1 MSRLELREYP
11 LRRSFPP
18 SVSADKSFRISWP
31 EREATRRIEAREDA
45 VLSLDQVKAALK
57 ALKAHD
63 YEAWLAVVLVDV
75 QRESQAE
82 ASARLKTHPRHLRR
96 LIDEAWSLIAET
108 LQDARPTGGS
118 SRA

>member
-18 SVSADKSFRISWP
+18 TVSADKSFRISWP
-31 EREATRRIEAREDA
+31 EREASRRIEAQEED
-45 VLSLDQVKAALK
+45 VLSLGQIKAALR

-75 QRESQAE
+75 QRQSQAE
-82 ASARLKTHPRHLRR
+82 ASGRLNTHPRHLRR
-96 LIDEAWSLIAET
+96 LIDEGWSLIAET
-108 LQDARPTGGS
+108 LGNARPITGS